1 MIIDCIIIFNNQH
14 QPGQSSRNRSDHI
27 RENMEGILED
37 GELPTA
43 NKDSSRNTEFTG
55 LNELSE
61 NMPLRLDS
69 RR

>member
-1 MIIDCIIIFNNQH
+1 M
-14 QPGQSSRNRSDHI
+14 NRGGLI

-37 GELPTA
+37 AELPTA

-61 NMPLRLDS
+61 NMPLRLE
-69 RR
+69 

>member
-1 MIIDCIIIFNNQH
+1 
-14 QPGQSSRNRSDHI
+14 
-27 RENMEGILED
+27 MERILEEA
-37 GELPTA
+37 ELPTA

-55 LNELSE
+55 LDKLSE